1 MTVVMT
7 ILHQSYILYLNMRI
21 VLHITTVVVAAQRT
35 YMERNGVSECAKF
48 KALGLLKNDE
58 EGDEGE

>member
-1 MTVVMT
+1 M
-7 ILHQSYILYLNMRI
+7 SYI
-21 VLHITTVVVAAQRT
+21 ITEESLASARHSSVAAQRT
-35 YMERNGVSECAKF
+35 YMVRNGVSECAKF

>member
-1 MTVVMT
+1 
-7 ILHQSYILYLNMRI
+7 MRI